1 MTILRTSRCQNQS
14 DGRSGQ
20 YGGVIPQGGLIL
32 RFIRPVN
39 GNGRN
44 AESAIGPR
52 SHPICMQTAD
62 DGPPI
67 VMTRGKGT
75 AHGRL
80 RDMGSY
86 VMGLNWHPT
95 LPSCIL
101 ALSALSATASVLAR
115 PDEAEQP
122 LVAEAFAAPEATPAI
137 LGDYCSR
144 CHNDNDKV
152 ANLSLDDVRNGDL
165 FHGRNMEIWEKV
177 LRRTRQGEMPPLN
190 KPQPTA
196 AARAAFVQWLESG
209 LDAYAAQH
217 PDPGR
222 ATIRRLNRVEYA
234 NAVRDLLALD
244 VDVSRELPQDNS
256 GYGFDN
262 IADVLSVSPTLMDRY
277 IAVAGKVGRL
287 ATGLTSR
294 REFVT
299 SYEVPKDG
307 SVMNGGRPAYN
318 ERASDD
324 LPLGSRGGGAF
335 TYYARYDA
343 TYEISGWLNANTNNE
358 TDRQPEDKVSIRV
371 PLKSGAHVIGLSFR
385 RQLAPDESVQTLRN
399 DLDKVPVPT
408 AAPVMLPM
416 DVSVDGVRVKTVDVP
431 SYRMSPRYS
440 QQNFPRDVL
449 QIDVAGPFSPKGVG
463 RTPSRDR
470 IFICKPR
477 RASAEAA
484 CARQIVGALARRA
497 YRRPVN
503 DNDLTPLIRVYAT
516 ERAQSDFEHGIEAAV
531 EAILVSPHFLFLV
544 EQDPAGSKPGGV
556 RPLTDLELASRLSFF
571 LWSSIPDDRLLSL
584 AETGQLQK
592 PGVMDAQIT
601 RMLADPRAQALTT
614 NFAGQWLYLRNLDQ
628 QRPDI
633 SIFPKFDTRLR
644 RAMAQETEMFFT
656 YVLRTNRSLLDFIAA
671 DYTFLNQRLADH
683 YGIGGITGTAM
694 RRVSL
699 DPASNRGG
707 LLGQASILTVTSYGN
722 HTSVVKRGKWILDNL
737 LAASPPPPPPDVP
750 ALQEKHDGR
759 LLTAREQLELHRKSP
774 ACAACHVK
782 MDPLGFSLENF
793 DAIGAFRQKD
803 AGQPIDVSARMPD
816 GTQFAGLSGLK
827 RILLSQKD
835 EFASAFTERLL
846 TYALARGVD
855 ARDMPAIRTITR
867 SAAADGYRIQTVI
880 KGIVHSAP
888 FTLRRTTGQ

>member
-1 MTILRTSRCQNQS
+1 
-14 DGRSGQ
+14 
-20 YGGVIPQGGLIL
+20 
-32 RFIRPVN
+32 
-39 GNGRN
+39 
-44 AESAIGPR
+44 
-52 SHPICMQTAD
+52 
-62 DGPPI
+62 
-67 VMTRGKGT
+67 
-75 AHGRL
+75 
-80 RDMGSY
+80 
-86 VMGLNWHPT
+86 MGLTLRPT

-101 ALSALSATASVLAR
+101 ALSALVAAASVLAR
-115 PDEAEQP
+115 PDAVAP
-122 LVAEAFAAPEATPAI
+122 LPTAAALTGAQVAPMI

-144 CHNDNDKV
+144 CHNDSDKI
-152 ANLSLDDVRNGDL
+152 ANLSLDDLQDVDL
-165 FHGRNMEIWEKV
+165 LHGKNMDIWEKV

-190 KPQPTA
+190 KPQPTPA
-196 AARAAFVQWLESG
+196 ERAAFVQWLEGG
-209 LDAYAAQH
+209 LDAYAATH

-222 ATIRRLNRVEYA
+222 ATLRRLNRVEYA
-234 NAVRDLLALD
+234 NAVRDLLALR

-277 IAVAGKVGRL
+277 IAVAGKVGRM

-343 TYEISGWLNANTNNE
+343 TYEVSGWLNANTNNE
-358 TDRQPEDKVSIRV
+358 TDRQKEDKVSVRV
-371 PLKSGAHVIGLSFR
+371 PLKAGAHVIGLSFR
-385 RQLAPDESVQTLRN
+385 RQIAPDESVQTLRN

-416 DVSVDGVRVKTVDVP
+416 DVSVDGVRVASIEVP

-440 QQNFPRDVL
+440 QQNFPRDIL
-449 QIDVAGPFSPKGVG
+449 QIDVAGPFSPRGVG
-463 RTPSRDR
+463 KTPSRDR
-470 IFICKPR
+470 IFLCKPTR
-477 RASAEAA
+477 VTAETA
-484 CARQIVGALARRA
+484 CARQIVATLARRA
-497 YRRPVN
+497 YRRPVT
-503 DNDLTPLIRVYAT
+503 DSDLAPLMRVYAT
-516 ERAQSDFEHGIEAAV
+516 ERGQSDFEHGVEAAV
-531 EAILVSPHFLFLV
+531 EAILVSPHFLFLI
-544 EQDPAGSKPGGV
+544 EQDPAGSKAGGV
-556 RPLTDLELASRLSFF
+556 RRLTDIELASRLSFF
-571 LWSSIPDDRLLSL
+571 LWSSIPDETLLRL
-584 AETGQLQK
+584 AESGQLQQ
-592 PGVMDAQIT
+592 PGVVDAQVA
-601 RMLADPRAQALTT
+601 RMLADPRSQALTT

-633 SIFPKFDTRLR
+633 TVFPKFDTRLR
-644 RAMAQETEMFFT
+644 SAMARETEMFFAH
-656 YVLRTNRSLLDFIAA
+656 VVRTNASLLDFIAA

-683 YGIGGITGTAM
+683 YGISGVTGTAM

-737 LAASPPPPPPDVP
+737 LAAPPPPPPPDVP
-750 ALQEKHDGR
+750 ALQDKHDGR

-782 MDPLGFSLENF
+782 MDPLGFALENF
-793 DAIGAFRQKD
+793 DAVGAFRQMD
-803 AGQPIDVSARMPD
+803 AGQSIDVSARMPD

-827 RILLSQKD
+827 RILLTQKD
-835 EFASAFTERLL
+835 EFASAFTERLM

-855 ARDMPAIRTITR
+855 ARDMPAIRTIGR